1 VEQGKILYAADAH
14 DERLFLLK
22 NGCVRVYRVRSL
34 GAGVDTVGGGE
45 RYHPGGDDVH
55 RPAPFGGVPGG
66 DRVLG
71 HRRPETGD
79 LEHLILNNLEVSLRV
94 LRLHSEW
101 LHETETRLGELSRKE
116 VTARFVGQVLRLT
129 ESEGVR
135 TAEGYEVPTR
145 YTHEQL
151 VTMIGLKRVP
161 MRRAFAKLNAKLKKE
176 GAVNPRDRKIHVV
189 DPKAPKRTAEA

>member
-1 VEQGKILYAADAH
+1 M
-14 DERLFLLK
+14 
-22 NGCVRVYRVRSL
+22 
-34 GAGVDTVGGGE
+34 
-45 RYHPGGDDVH
+45 
-55 RPAPFGGVPGG
+55 
-66 DRVLG
+66 
-71 HRRPETGD
+71 
-79 LEHLILNNLEVSLRV
+79 RV
-94 LRLHSEW
+94 LRLPSEW

-161 MRRAFAKLNAKLKKE
+161 MRRAFGKLNVKLKKE
-176 GAVNPRDRKIHVV
+176 GAVDPRDRKIHVV
-189 DPKAPKRTAEA
+189 DPKAPKRAAEA